1 MLARWIFASYSRLL
15 AGVAL
20 AGVAVA
26 LAGCNDSVAQKA
38 EPSRPVLV
46 ATAHYEAET
55 PERSFV
61 GTIRPRIESDLGFRV
76 PGKVA
81 KRLVEVGQ
89 RVEIGQPLALL
100 DEVDLKL
107 QAEQAEA
114 EQRAATG
121 VLAQA
126 AAAETRAKNLKVSG
140 WTTDAQ
146 LDQAKAT
153 ADEARARL
161 NRAERQVE
169 LTRNSLSYA
178 TLEADAR
185 GVVTATMIEPG
196 QVVAAGQAAIRV
208 ARLVEK
214 EAVVAIPETLVDRA
228 KTGTATVSLWSDPNT
243 KYAAHLRE
251 LSPSADPAT
260 RTYLAKFSLPGVGDN
275 VELGMTATL
284 TLADPAT
291 ERVARLPL
299 SALFRQG
306 GDPSLY
312 LVDDNGEVKLQPV
325 KVKSYESND
334 VVISSGVPE
343 GAKVVALGVQKID
356 PNEKVRVV
364 SQPSRSWRSELPSL
378 RGAGDWSIPSQP
390 PGLPCSLA
398 TTVLFFAA

>member
-1 MLARWIFASYSRLL
+1 MLARLIFASYSKLL
-15 AGVAL
+15 AGAL
-20 AGVAVA
+20 LASMAVA
-26 LAGCNDSVAQKA
+26 LAGCNDSVAQKV
-38 EPSRPVLV
+38 EPNRPVLV

-89 RVEIGQPLALL
+89 RVEVGQPLAIL
-100 DEVDLKL
+100 DEVDLRL

-126 AAAETRAKNLKVSG
+126 AAAEVRAKNLKVSG
-140 WTTDAQ
+140 WTTDAA

-185 GVVTATMIEPG
+185 GVVTATLIEPG
-196 QVVAAGQAAIRV
+196 QVVASGQTAIRV
-208 ARLVEK
+208 ARLAEK

-228 KTGTATVSLWSDPNT
+228 KTATATVSLWSAPNKT
-243 KYAAHLRE
+243 YVAHLRE

-260 RTYLAKFSLPGVGDN
+260 RTYLAKFSLPDAGDN

-284 TLADPAT
+284 TLSDAAT

-312 LVDDNGEVKLQPV
+312 VVDDQGDVKLMPV
-325 KVKSYESND
+325 KVKAYESNA

-343 GAKVVALGVQKID
+343 GAKVVALGVPKLD

-364 SQPSRSWRSELPSL
+364 SQ
-378 RGAGDWSIPSQP
+378 
-390 PGLPCSLA
+390 LA
-398 TTVLFFAA
+398 F

>member
-1 MLARWIFASYSRLL
+1 MLARWIFASYSKLL
-15 AGVAL
+15 AGVLL
-20 AGVAVA
+20 ASMAVA

-38 EPSRPVLV
+38 EPTRPVLV

-89 RVEIGQPLALL
+89 RVDVGQPLALL

-126 AAAETRAKNLKVSG
+126 AAAETRAKNLKASG

-169 LTRNSLSYA
+169 LTRNSLAYA

-196 QVVAAGQAAIRV
+196 QVVASGQTAIRV
-208 ARLVEK
+208 ARLAEK

-228 KTGTATVSLWSDPNT
+228 KTGSATVSLWSDPNR

-260 RTYLAKFSLPGVGDN
+260 RTYLAKFSLPDVGDN

-284 TLADPAT
+284 TLSDAET

-312 LVDDNGEVKLQPV
+312 VVDDKGDVTLQPV
-325 KVKSYESND
+325 KVKAYDSND
-334 VVISSGVPE
+334 VLISSGVPE
-343 GAKVVALGVQKID
+343 GAKIVTLGVQKLD
-356 PNEKVRVV
+356 PGEKVRVV
-364 SQPSRSWRSELPSL
+364 SQ
-378 RGAGDWSIPSQP
+378 
-390 PGLPCSLA
+390 LA
-398 TTVLFFAA
+398 F